1 MNTALTPTKANYRQR
16 FLFWA
21 ILIFAF
27 IIRFVN
33 IADIPT
39 GINQDEAMA
48 AMDAWALSKYGT
60 DRYGMQWPVH
70 FQAWRYGQMSVLL
83 SYCMIP
89 FIKLFGFST
98 FAVRIPMVLAST
110 AGIAL
115 VYLIARKF
123 FTANLSLAVM
133 AFAAINPWQFMQSR
147 WSLDCNLFPHI
158 FLLGFYL
165 LLCGLEK
172 RKYLYLSMVFFGLT
186 FYCYGIAVYSV
197 PVFLFVYAAWC
208 LWKKELA
215 FREILLSV
223 CIFFAVALPEILT
236 MFINMFGLPTIE
248 TPLFTIPFFPESIRS
263 NDILFLNFSFYQLG
277 RNALSMLKQAFLQ
290 KPDYLFNTLPN
301 FGPLYH
307 ISTPFMFL
315 GIWQFG
321 KRFLFP
327 QSISPVVKST
337 TKASKKRS
345 KAKKLHPLQELFCTR
360 NTTRQQTLDLALLGF
375 FLMGIWVGLLT
386 FEVNVNRI
394 NIIFYPLMFFTVY
407 GITTFIQWLAKWID
421 KILQHFKKKTALTR
435 RVLTAGF
442 LTGYCILSINFFT
455 QYFRS
460 FPTEIRTMFNVDF
473 LSIIKEAD
481 ELEDYDTLYVSSN
494 MGWQTNY
501 RMAEILT
508 QYSCQIDAL
517 YYQEKSNETG
527 GRTLLPYS
535 ERYHFV
541 DIWREN
547 SVDTDALYV
556 IHKDDLKHIQTT
568 FAKSYDVILTCGDFL
583 AIDLESAKESFV
595 TK

>member
-1 MNTALTPTKANYRQR
+1 
-16 FLFWA
+16 
-21 ILIFAF
+21 
-27 IIRFVN
+27 
-33 IADIPT
+33 
-39 GINQDEAMA
+39 
-48 AMDAWALSKYGT
+48 
-60 DRYGMQWPVH
+60 
-70 FQAWRYGQMSVLL
+70 
-83 SYCMIP
+83 
-89 FIKLFGFST
+89 
-98 FAVRIPMVLAST
+98 
-110 AGIAL
+110 
-115 VYLIARKF
+115 
-123 FTANLSLAVM
+123 
-133 AFAAINPWQFMQSR
+133 
-147 WSLDCNLFPHI
+147 
-158 FLLGFYL
+158 
-165 LLCGLEK
+165 
-172 RKYLYLSMVFFGLT
+172 
-186 FYCYGIAVYSV
+186 
-197 PVFLFVYAAWC
+197 
-208 LWKKELA
+208 
-215 FREILLSV
+215 
-223 CIFFAVALPEILT
+223 
-236 MFINMFGLPTIE
+236 
-248 TPLFTIPFFPESIRS
+248 
-263 NDILFLNFSFYQLG
+263 
-277 RNALSMLKQAFLQ
+277 
-290 KPDYLFNTLPN
+290 
-301 FGPLYH
+301 
-307 ISTPFMFL
+307 
-315 GIWQFG
+315 
-321 KRFLFP
+321 
-327 QSISPVVKST
+327 
-337 TKASKKRS
+337 
-345 KAKKLHPLQELFCTR
+345 
-360 NTTRQQTLDLALLGF
+360 
-375 FLMGIWVGLLT
+375 MGIWVGLLT

-421 KILQHFKKKTALTR
+421 KILQHFKKKTSLTR

>member
-1 MNTALTPTKANYRQR
+1 MHTTLTTTKTNSQQR
-16 FLFWA
+16 FLFWC
-21 ILIFAF
+21 ILVFAF
-27 IIRFVN
+27 VIRFIN

-39 GINQDEAMA
+39 GINQDEAMG
-48 AMDAWALSKYGT
+48 AMDAWALSQYGT

-83 SYCMIP
+83 SYCMVP

-115 VYLIARKF
+115 VYLVARKF
-123 FTANLSLAVM
+123 FNANLSLTVM

-147 WSLDCNLFPHI
+147 WSLDCNLFPHV

-172 RKYLYLSMVFFGLT
+172 RKHLYLSMVFFGLT

-197 PVFLFVYAAWC
+197 PVFLFVFAAWC
-208 LWKKELA
+208 LWKKELT
-215 FREILLSV
+215 FREILISV

-236 MFINMFGLPTIE
+236 MFINMFRLPTIE

-277 RNALSMLKQAFLQ
+277 RNALSMLKQVFLQ
-290 KPDYLFNTLPN
+290 KPDYLFNTLPE
-301 FGPLYH
+301 FGPMYH

-315 GIWQFG
+315 GIVLFS
-321 KRFLFP
+321 KRFF
-327 QSISPVVKST
+327 VNVKD
-337 TKASKKRS
+337 
-345 KAKKLHPLQELFCTR
+345 LFCTR

-375 FLMGIWVGLLT
+375 FIMGIWVGLLT

-394 NIIFYPLMFFTVY
+394 NIIFYPLMFLTVY
-407 GITTFIQWLAKWID
+407 GIASFIQWLTKCIN
-421 KILQHFKKKTALTR
+421 KVLEHFKRKTYLTHK
-435 RVLTAGF
+435 VLNAGF
-442 LTGYCILSINFFT
+442 IIGYCILCLNFFT
-455 QYFRS
+455 QYFGT

-481 ELEDYDTLYVSSN
+481 ELEDYDTLYVTSN

-501 RMAEILT
+501 RMAEILA
-508 QYSCQIDAL
+508 QYSCQMDAL
-517 YYQEKSNETG
+517 YYQEKTNETG

-541 DIWREN
+541 DIWRET
-547 SVDTDALYV
+547 SFDTNALYV
-556 IHKDDLKHIQTT
+556 VHEKDLKDIEAGHT
-568 FAKSYDVILTCGDFL
+568 KGYDILLECGGFL
-583 AIDLESAKESFV
+583 AIDLK
-595 TK
+595 